1 MYADMLNTA
10 VRALKAGEEPDLD
23 SPFAASCEV
32 NLHTS
37 SLLPADYCPDVHARL
52 KLYKR
57 LSHASH
63 EDDLIAIQEEL
74 IDRYGK
80 LPEADQ
86 NLLTTHRQRLPAAPV
101 GVSKIEAGE
110 SQESIKL
117 SAKPKVDTL
126 KSINLLLH
134 RKHEKL
140 SGQ

>member
-80 LPEADQ
+80 LPEAAPKP
-86 NLLTTHRQRLPAAPV
+86 LATHRLPPPPAPP
-101 GVSKIEAGE
+101 GNH
-110 SQESIKL
+110 QN
-117 SAKPKVDTL
+117 KPR
-126 KSINLLLH
+126 H
-134 RKHEKL
+134 P
-140 SGQ
+140 

>member
-80 LPEADQ
+80 LPEAAQ
-86 NLLTTHRQRLPAAPV
+86 NLLTTHRQIGRAARRERV
-101 GVSKIEAGE
+101 CQYV
-110 SQESIKL
+110 
-117 SAKPKVDTL
+117 
-126 KSINLLLH
+126 
-134 RKHEKL
+134 
-140 SGQ
+140 